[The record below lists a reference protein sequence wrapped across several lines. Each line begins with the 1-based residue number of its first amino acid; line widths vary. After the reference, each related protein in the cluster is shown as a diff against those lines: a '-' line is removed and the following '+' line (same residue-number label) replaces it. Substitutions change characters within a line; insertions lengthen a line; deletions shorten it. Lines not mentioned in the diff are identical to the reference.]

1 LDKDEG
7 QVVPV
12 EVLIEDARWAEA
24 RLEALAGHAVAAT
37 LEAAGLDPARCM
49 VSLMG
54 CDDARITELNA
65 GFRGKSGPT
74 NVLSWPAEDLSPEA
88 PGALPEAPATGSPDD
103 PAELG
108 DIALA
113 YDTCAREAAAAGL
126 RIDHHVLHLIVHGT
140 LHLLGYDH
148 IRDADAEVMELREVA
163 VLASLGVSDPY
174 S

>member
-24 RLEALAGHAVAAT
+24 GLEALAGRAVAAT
-37 LEAAGLDPARCM
+37 LQAAGLDPAVCL

-54 CDDARITELNA
+54 CDDARIAGLNA
-65 GFRGKSGPT
+65 GFRGKTVPT
-74 NVLSWPAEDLSPEA
+74 NVLSWPTDDLSPDA
-88 PGALPEAPATGSPDD
+88 PGGLPRAPEAGTTED

-113 YDTCAREAAAAGL
+113 YDTCAREAAEAGL
-126 RIDHHVLHLIVHGT
+126 PFDHHVLHLIVHGT
-140 LHLLGYDH
+140 LHLLGHDH
-148 IRDADAEVMELREVA
+148 IREPDADLMEAREVA